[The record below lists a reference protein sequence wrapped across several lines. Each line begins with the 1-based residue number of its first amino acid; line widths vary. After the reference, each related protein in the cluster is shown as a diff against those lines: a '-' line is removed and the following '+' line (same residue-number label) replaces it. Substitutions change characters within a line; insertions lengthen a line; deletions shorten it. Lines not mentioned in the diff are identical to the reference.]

1 MVILQSSKRSLRI
14 CSLIGLSILSLYIF
28 VIFISYS
35 QWYRPLQL
43 QITDS
48 VKPNSHEEIHADG
61 PGQDDTQHMY
71 LPLLLAELWK
81 PLIHPIDD
89 RIFVTDKRERF
100 EVPTSQMRW
109 KKPLGKK
116 VILIDTDTRLNTTEE
131 NTILDKRPLHFPTLH
146 GRTGGHLN
154 HYLYAMIHG
163 YDYRLVRAADYPD
176 RHGTWVKP
184 AIAKEALKTHDFV
197 ISLDSDAVFTHLN
210 LPIEWLM
217 NLWDIRPEETLVA
230 MAYDLDIKI
239 DYDPRGNLVLN
250 TGFVISQASQRTQE
264 IYERWEDCPR
274 SIPGC
279 EHWNF
284 KWAHEQ
290 SAFSHYI
297 RYEFNRTH
305 DVKNIPCSHANGN
318 EFTAEGQC
326 KCQGIFEEIDSWAVR
341 QCNFLHPQKSAV
353 ACESELL
360 PGVEGRKFISLL
372 LPHSFL
378 HNFWIALILSINI
391 ICLQSWSRFLDS
403 VWAWYSPDLEMT
415 ASTFYH
421 ITIELLGSSTDV
433 RELTDNEA
441 KAFESFVG
449 GDKAEDFRV
458 LTLTPTLDK
467 ACGARVIGFGTPFH
481 GVNTTVDGYVN
492 QDTQISG
499 VASLSEILHRKD
511 FTILVEETRLAPYLP
526 YLKASRKPEAFGYGE
541 VHKWDITRYREQ
553 VPKLRGNVFSPRVRF
568 ENANERDTDLTQM
581 HRVGEEPVE
590 KTTQFV
596 CLLEPDKIFRPRHW
610 RAARRALR
618 GDASKLEVTFK
629 PSQGVPW
636 SVSWEASHLT
646 FASSDH
652 LRGVD
657 LKRRLPLLLKRP
669 EDNSHSQKF
678 CPFSYPKY
686 EGTGDDLKRSTV
698 AFRCSLNLHSE
709 ALWVSAMNNLSSPN
723 ILPATMEAD
732 PRAFSKQAIFNELL
746 IGEGLWSLQKQGV
759 NVELPSFDIFDGIP
773 ANIRDACL
781 KHVFQNDKERV
792 RRYFGKLYFGLGLVS
807 GPPGTGKSHI
817 ASIVVI
823 LMCLNKSIKHVYV
836 AAASNGATDNI
847 VERIDG
853 MAQTII
859 EPLLGSDVKHLMLLR
874 GYGLGIEGDNCT
886 RALLTMPFK
895 EYAIWNPSP

>member
-1 MVILQSSKRSLRI
+1 
-14 CSLIGLSILSLYIF
+14 
-28 VIFISYS
+28 
-35 QWYRPLQL
+35 
-43 QITDS
+43 ITDTAKS
-48 VKPNSHEEIHADG
+48 NYHEEIHTDG
-61 PGQDDTQHMY
+61 PDQNGIINRQTDLQ
-71 LPLLLAELWK
+71 LLLAELWK

-89 RIFVTDKRERF
+89 RIFVTDKGERF

-239 DYDPRGNLVLN
+239 DYDTRGNLVLN

-264 IYERWEDCPR
+264 MYERWEDCPR

-326 KCQGIFEEIDSWAVR
+326 KCQGIF
-341 QCNFLHPQKSAV
+341 
-353 ACESELL
+353 
-360 PGVEGRKFISLL
+360 
-372 LPHSFL
+372 
-378 HNFWIALILSINI
+378 
-391 ICLQSWSRFLDS
+391 
-403 VWAWYSPDLEMT
+403 AWYSSDLEMT
-415 ASTFYH
+415 ASTLHH
-421 ITIELLGSSTDV
+421 ITIELLGSSTNV

-441 KAFESFVG
+441 KAFESYVSR
-449 GDKAEDFRV
+449 DKTEGFRV
-458 LTLTPTLDK
+458 LTLTPTTDK
-467 ACGARVIGFGTPFH
+467 ACGPRVNGFGTSFH
-481 GVNTTVDGYVN
+481 GVNATVDGYVN
-492 QDTQISG
+492 QETQICG
-499 VASLSEILHRKD
+499 VASLSEILRRKD
-511 FTILVEETRLAPYLP
+511 FTILIEETRLAPYLP
-526 YLKASRKPEAFGYGE
+526 YLKAHRKPETFGYGE
-541 VHKWDITRYREQ
+541 VHKWDISQYRKQ
-553 VPKLRGNVFSPRVRF
+553 VPNLRGIAFNPRVRF
-568 ENANERDTDLTQM
+568 ENANERDTALTQM
-581 HRVGEEPVE
+581 HVQDRVGEEPAE

-596 CLLEPDKIFRPRHW
+596 CLLEPDKIFRPHHW
-610 RAARRALR
+610 RAARRALH
-618 GDASKLEVTFK
+618 GDAIKLELTFK
-629 PSQGVPW
+629 PSKDVPW

-669 EDNSHSQKF
+669 EDNSRSHKF

-698 AFRCSLNLHSE
+698 VFHCHLNLHSE
-709 ALWVSAMNNLSSPN
+709 SLRVFAINHLSSPK
-723 ILPATMEAD
+723 ISPSTMEAD
-732 PRAFSKQAIFNELL
+732 PRASSKQAIFNELL
-746 IGEGLWSLQKQGV
+746 IGQGLWSLQKQGV

-773 ANIRDACL
+773 VDVRDACL
-781 KHVFQNDKERV
+781 KHVFENDKERV
-792 RRYFGKLYFGLGLVS
+792 RRYFGKLHLGLGLVS
-807 GPPGTGKSHI
+807 GPPGTGKSHL

-859 EPLLGSDVKHLMLLR
+859 GTLLGSDVKHLMLLR
-874 GYGLGIEGDNCT
+874 GYSLGIEVENCT
-886 RALLTMPFK
+886 MALLNIPFK
-895 EYAIWNPSP
+895 EDAIWNPSPGNSAVPCAGGHCAC

>member
-1 MVILQSSKRSLRI
+1 
-14 CSLIGLSILSLYIF
+14 
-28 VIFISYS
+28 
-35 QWYRPLQL
+35 L
-43 QITDS
+43 QITDTAKS
-48 VKPNSHEEIHADG
+48 NYHEEIHTDG
-61 PGQDDTQHMY
+61 PDQDGIINRQTDLQ
-71 LPLLLAELWK
+71 LLLAELWK

-89 RIFVTDKRERF
+89 RIFVTDKGERF

-239 DYDPRGNLVLN
+239 DYDTRGNLVLN

-264 IYERWEDCPR
+264 MYERWEDCPR

-326 KCQGIFEEIDSWAVR
+326 KCQGIF
-341 QCNFLHPQKSAV
+341 
-353 ACESELL
+353 
-360 PGVEGRKFISLL
+360 
-372 LPHSFL
+372 
-378 HNFWIALILSINI
+378 
-391 ICLQSWSRFLDS
+391 
-403 VWAWYSPDLEMT
+403 AWYSSDLEMT
-415 ASTFYH
+415 ASTLHH
-421 ITIELLGSSTDV
+421 ITIELLGSSTNV

-441 KAFESFVG
+441 KAFESYVSR
-449 GDKAEDFRV
+449 DKTEGFRV
-458 LTLTPTLDK
+458 LTLTPTTDK
-467 ACGARVIGFGTPFH
+467 ACGARVIGFGAPFH
-481 GVNTTVDGYVN
+481 GVNATVDGYVN
-492 QDTQISG
+492 QDTQICG

-541 VHKWDITRYREQ
+541 VHKWDTTRYREQ
-553 VPKLRGNVFSPRVRF
+553 VPKLRGNAFSPRVRF
-568 ENANERDTDLTQM
+568 ENANERDTALTQM

-610 RAARRALR
+610 RAARRALW

-629 PSQGVPW
+629 LSQGAPW

-646 FASSDH
+646 FALSDH

-669 EDNSHSQKF
+669 EDNSRSQKF

-709 ALWVSAMNNLSSPN
+709 ALRVSAINNLSSPN

-746 IGEGLWSLQKQGV
+746 IGGGLWSL
-759 NVELPSFDIFDGIP
+759 
-773 ANIRDACL
+773 
-781 KHVFQNDKERV
+781 
-792 RRYFGKLYFGLGLVS
+792 
-807 GPPGTGKSHI
+807 
-817 ASIVVI
+817 
-823 LMCLNKSIKHVYV
+823 
-836 AAASNGATDNI
+836 
-847 VERIDG
+847 
-853 MAQTII
+853 
-859 EPLLGSDVKHLMLLR
+859 
-874 GYGLGIEGDNCT
+874 
-886 RALLTMPFK
+886 
-895 EYAIWNPSP
+895 